1 MNITQLDL
9 GYVNAYLVEENGT
22 FMLVDTGG
30 YLFADKSNLNNRR
43 EILEEKLQAAGVT
56 KQNLQL
62 IFLTHGD
69 SDHCMNAKYISEKYE
84 VPIAMHEADIE
95 LVNNQSME
103 VLMRTVNYRSI
114 IMKVMAKLIHGTIIK
129 LMQKTMQDFECF
141 TPDILLKDGDSLEEY
156 GFHAMVIGLP
166 GHTPGSIGIVTSDN
180 EAIVGDAGPGT
191 INVVNFAAF
200 DKSLS
205 KIESADYKVIYM
217 GHKNPVRK

>member
-191 INVVNFAAF
+191 INAVNFAAF